1 MHHRGWTEFTL
12 TELVV
17 VMGVAAG
24 LSALLPGRAQ
34 RLLRPRDRHQ
44 MYARAVS
51 GMWFGVRLVG
61 VGPESGRHTCSSSLE
76 ADMTLDGC
84 TGTDW

>member
-24 LSALLPGRAQ
+24 LSALLPGLAQ

-61 VGPESGRHTCSSSLE
+61 VGRGTGRRTCSVSLE
-76 ADMTLDGC
+76 AEMILDAG
-84 TGTDW
+84 TGW